1 MYSCSI
7 SENIKNESEEEVEV
21 KEDIILSVS
30 QPKEI
35 KKVKRK
41 LSINGDQDKKIK
53 SSLKKKKSLSTSWT
67 VSDK

>member
-1 MYSCSI
+1 MYSCSK
-7 SENIKNESEEEVEV
+7 SQNIKNESEEEVEV